1 MLSYT
6 SKDGQLVFTKLP
18 VLEITWW
25 IIYNFNISSYVLKSS
40 NSLVSRNFGICMT
53 GAYSV
58 CYVRLLSFRLVSI
71 RPSVLF
77 TSVAALANYE
87 FFPSSVSSSF
97 SQNLLNNF
105 FIQSSDTII
114 RKLGIIFW
122 VFWGDIS
129 SFGRGMIISN
139 EARLLYMYILYVIF
153 SNSTIKY

>member
-1 MLSYT
+1 MEWIEICKDKYYRLAECVLSYT

-40 NSLVSRNFGICMT
+40 NSLVSRKFGICMT

-105 FIQSSDTII
+105 FYSKFRHNNKKI
-114 RKLGIIFW
+114 RNHFL
-122 VFWGDIS
+122 S
-129 SFGRGMIISN
+129 
-139 EARLLYMYILYVIF
+139 ILRWY
-153 SNSTIKY
+153 